1 MTAVSKPGP
10 QLTDMLR
17 RLRARP
23 VSSWNAGDRQAA
35 MRAAL
40 QRLADLAA
48 DASGDARRRVP
59 DAGFVAL
66 PDQLAVLVA
75 EAQTSG
81 VPAAVLDGLLTELAA
96 ALSV

>member
-1 MTAVSKPGP
+1 V
-10 QLTDMLR
+10 
-17 RLRARP
+17 
-23 VSSWNAGDRQAA
+23 GDREAA

-48 DASGDARRRVP
+48 DASGDGRRSVP
-59 DAGFVAL
+59 DIGLAAL

-75 EAQTSG
+75 DAQHAG
-81 VPAAVLDGLLTELAA
+81 VSHPVLDEVLSELAA